1 MPIVH
6 GDAAQDLAAALAVQE
21 SLDTEH
27 TRTDTALRLLQKDF
41 PGVRGIHRSARTELQ
56 RVHPASYR
64 VVWVTRIALGE
75 PSEAHVAILGRFLE
89 IAVAF
94 GWHYDEVQIVP
105 SSGVD
110 AS

>member
-1 MPIVH
+1 MPLVH
-6 GDAAQDLAAALAVQE
+6 GDAAQDLAAALLVQE
-21 SLDTEH
+21 RLDTENAL
-27 TRTDTALRLLQKDF
+27 TDAAIRLLQKDF
-41 PGVRGIHRSARTELQ
+41 PGVRGIRRSARTELQ
-56 RVHPASYR
+56 KVHPASYR
-64 VVWVTRIALGE
+64 VVWVTQIVLGE

-89 IAVAF
+89 IALAF

>member
-6 GDAAQDLAAALAVQE
+6 GDAARDLAAASIEREHLE
-21 SLDTEH
+21 TERA
-27 TRTDTALRLLQKDF
+27 RTDAALRLLQRDF
-41 PGVRGIHRSARTELQ
+41 PSVQGIHRSVRTELK

-64 VVWVTRIALGE
+64 VVWVMRITLGE
-75 PSEAHVAILGRFLE
+75 RPEAHVAILERFLK

-105 SSGVD
+105 SLDAGV
-110 AS
+110 S